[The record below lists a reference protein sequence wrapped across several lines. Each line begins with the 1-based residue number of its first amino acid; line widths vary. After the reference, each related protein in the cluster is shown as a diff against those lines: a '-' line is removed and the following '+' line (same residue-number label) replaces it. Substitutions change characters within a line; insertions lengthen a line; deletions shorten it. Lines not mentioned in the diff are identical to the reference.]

1 MKVLVIGSG
10 GREHA
15 LVWKIGKSP
24 LVKKVF
30 CAPGNAGIARDG
42 RCVPIGSNKLDE
54 LLQFAVREKIDLTVV
69 GPEAPLVDGIVDLFN
84 DNGLKIFGPTQKAA
98 ELEGSKAFAKYIM
111 NQYHIPTADYQVFD
125 NLTAA
130 KEFINR
136 SENPLVIKA
145 DGLAAG
151 KGVMVCPDRYQA
163 AEALEIINNMQSGGL
178 GGGKIIIEEC
188 LAGEEVSVLALVDGE
203 NLVCLT
209 PAQDHKRI
217 FDNDQGLNTG
227 GMGAYAPAPFISDAM
242 MTLIKRDILEPT
254 VRGMALEGRPYKGVL
269 YAGLMV
275 TADGP
280 KVLEYNCR
288 FGDPETQV
296 ILPLAQSDLV
306 EAMLACV
313 DGKLQN
319 IKWRNYRSTAVTVV
333 IASGGYPNQ
342 YQTGKPIYGVDG
354 PFGKEVKVFHSG
366 TKMAENQIVTAGGRV
381 LAVTALAPQLPLA
394 IDRAYEAVGKITFD
408 GAYYRKDIGAKA
420 LPYLNRV

>member
-24 LVKKVF
+24 LVNKVF
-30 CAPGNAGIARDG
+30 CAPGNAGIARDCQ
-42 RCVPIGSNKLDE
+42 CVPIAAQALDE
-54 LLQFAVREKIDLTVV
+54 LLQFAVKEKIDLTVV
-69 GPEAPLVDGIVDLFN
+69 GPEAPLVNGIVDLFT
-84 DNGLKIFGPTQKAA
+84 DNGLKIFGPSQKAA

-111 NQYHIPTADYQVFD
+111 KQYHIPTADYQVFD
-125 NLTAA
+125 DLPTAQD
-130 KEFINR
+130 FVNR
-136 SENPLVIKA
+136 AENALVIKA

-151 KGVMVCPDRYQA
+151 KGVVVCSDRHQA
-163 AEALEIINNMQSGGL
+163 REALEMIKAMQASGV

-188 LAGEEVSVLALVDGE
+188 LVGEEVSVLALVDGE
-203 NLVCLT
+203 NLVCLA

-227 GMGAYAPAPFISDAM
+227 GMGAYAPVPFVSESM

-269 YAGLMV
+269 YAGLML
-275 TADGP
+275 TEDGP

-306 EAMLACV
+306 EALLASV
-313 DGKLQN
+313 DGNLKN
-319 IKWRNYRSTAVTVV
+319 IKWRNYKSAAVTVV

-342 YQTGKPIYGVDG
+342 YQTGKPIFGVEG
-354 PFGKEVKVFHSG
+354 SFGKDVKVFHSG
-366 TKMAENQIVTAGGRV
+366 TQISDQQVVTAGGRV
-381 LAVTALAPQLPLA
+381 LAVTALASQLPLA
-394 IDRAYEAVGKITFD
+394 IERAYAAVGKITFD

-420 LPYLNRV
+420 LPYLK